1 MPESHV
7 RLIKAVAQA
16 NANTVVVLLCGSAV
30 ECPWADKVKAVL
42 YMGLP
47 SEAGGEAIANLLY
60 GKVNPSGKLAES
72 WPYTYEDV
80 PSAAVYGKMKD
91 ALYVEGIYA
100 GYRYYDK
107 SGVAVR

>member
-1 MPESHV
+1 MNT
-7 RLIKAVAQA
+7 AAQA

-47 SEAGGEAIANLLY
+47 GEAGGEAIANLLY

-80 PSAAVYGKMKD
+80 PSAAVYGCCLLFVHFAQKQR
-91 ALYVEGIYA
+91 ANFVQNYLLTF
-100 GYRYYDK
+100 
-107 SGVAVR
+107 S